1 MENIGVTMN
10 EKCLPTRQET
20 PKKAC
25 WDLSPLF
32 SSQQDWDILYKD
44 LENRIQ
50 GFEQYRGRLHTAY
63 ECFKACLD
71 FHHGMARDLERVYTY
86 AHLKNDEDKTNSLA
100 EDIYQRAVNLYT
112 RIGDAA
118 SFIIPQIQAVPQK
131 TMTKYL
137 GEASIAQY
145 RFYLEKIIRNTPHTR
160 NAEVEQILAMA
171 GEALSA
177 PRQIFGQMDNADLD
191 FGTLIDPDGK
201 TQPLSHGN
209 FTLLLS
215 HHDRDFRQ
223 RVFTQ
228 YYEVYEN
235 HRHTIAATLCA
246 SVKKDL
252 FYARAKHFP
261 HAKQAA
267 LFKDNVPTCVYDTL
281 ISSVKEN
288 LAPLHSYLDFRK
300 KALGLDS
307 LHVFDT
313 YVPLVSDVEFNMP
326 YEEAITTCI
335 KALAPLG
342 EEYCNIL
349 EKGLTQGWVDRYE
362 NRGKRSGAYSSG
374 CYDSPPYIL
383 LNYEEKSINS
393 LFTLI
398 HEAGHSMHS
407 YYSKKH
413 QPYAS
418 HDYTIF
424 VAEVASTLNENLL
437 GQYLLKKHGDD
448 PRMKAYILNREIENI
463 RATFFRQTLFA
474 DFETRIHE
482 LAAQNKGLTLEILT
496 GEYRKCLEDYFGD
509 HMEID
514 EALCL
519 ECLRIPHFYSSFYV
533 YQYAT
538 GISAALA
545 ISQRIQ
551 ILGPKALEDY
561 LSFLKL
567 GGSLFPIDELK
578 AAGVDMSTPKPILA
592 TITYFKKQVQTLDTL
607 WNTHLNP

>member
-1 MENIGVTMN
+1 MDKTG
-10 EKCLPTRQET
+10 LPKRQDIT
-20 PKKAC
+20 KQDC
-25 WDLSPLF
+25 WDLTPLF
-32 SSQQDWDILYKD
+32 SSEQDWETLYTD
-44 LENRIQ
+44 LEGRIP
-50 GFEQYRGRLHTAY
+50 GYEQFRDNLHTSY
-63 ECFKACLD
+63 ELFKACLD
-71 FHHGMARDLERVYTY
+71 FDHGMARDLEKIYTY
-86 AHLKNDEDKTNSLA
+86 AHLKNDEDKTNPSA
-100 EDIYQRAVNLYT
+100 DDIFQRAVNLYT
-112 RIGDAA
+112 RINDAA
-118 SFIIPQIQAVPQK
+118 SFIVPQIQAIPK
-131 TMTKYL
+131 KIISEYL
-137 GEASIAQY
+137 GEPSISAY
-145 RFYLEKIIRNTPHTR
+145 RFYLEKIIRNIPHTR

-171 GEALSA
+171 GESLSA
-177 PRQIFGQMDNADLD
+177 PRQIFGQLDNADLD
-191 FGTLIDPDGK
+191 FGTLIDPKGK
-201 TQPLSHGN
+201 TQSLSHGN

-215 HHDRDFRQ
+215 HHDREFR
-223 RVFTQ
+223 RKVFAQ
-228 YYEVYEN
+228 YYDVYES

-252 FYARAKHFP
+252 FYARAKHFS

-267 LFKDNVPTCVYDTL
+267 LFKDNVPNSVYDSL

-288 LAPLHSYLDFRK
+288 LAPLHTYLDFRK
-300 KALGLDS
+300 RALKLDE
-307 LHVFDT
+307 LHIYDT
-313 YVPLVSDVEFNMP
+313 YVPLVSDVEFNLS
-326 YEEAITTCI
+326 YEEAVATCI

-342 EEYCNIL
+342 EEYCDIL
-349 EKGLTQGWVDRYE
+349 EKGLTKGWVDRYE
-362 NRGKRSGAYSSG
+362 NKGKRSGAYSSG

-383 LNYEEKSINS
+383 MNYETKSINS

-448 PRMKAYILNREIENI
+448 PRMKAYILNREIDNI
-463 RATFFRQTLFA
+463 RATFFRQALFA
-474 DFETRIHE
+474 EFETCIHE
-482 LAAQNKGLTLEILT
+482 LAARNKGLTLETLT
-496 GEYRKCLEDYFGD
+496 GEYKKLLEDYFGD
-509 HMEID
+509 HMAID
-514 EALCL
+514 ESLCL

-545 ISQRIQ
+545 ISERIQ
-551 ILGPKALEDY
+551 TLGQTAVKDF

-567 GGSLFPIDELK
+567 GGSQFPIDELK
-578 AAGVDMSTPKPILA
+578 AAGVDMSSQEPVLA
-592 TITYFKKQVQTLDTL
+592 AITYFEKQVHTLDRL

>member
-1 MENIGVTMN
+1 MDKTDLPKRQNI
-10 EKCLPTRQET
+10 
-20 PKKAC
+20 PKKDC

-32 SSQQDWDILYKD
+32 STRQDWEALYTD
-44 LENRIQ
+44 LEGRIP
-50 GFEQYRGRLHTAY
+50 GYERFRDKLHESY
-63 ECFKACLD
+63 ELFKAGLD
-71 FHHGMARDLERVYTY
+71 FNHGVARDLEKIHTY
-86 AHLKNDEDKTNSLA
+86 AHLKNDEDKTNAFADDLF
-100 EDIYQRAVNLYT
+100 QRAVNLYT

-118 SFIIPQIQAVPQK
+118 SFIVPQIQALPQK
-131 TMTKYL
+131 ILSEYL
-137 GEASIAQY
+137 GKPSISVY
-145 RFYLEKIIRNTPHTR
+145 RFYLEKIIRNIPHTR
-160 NAEVEQILAMA
+160 SAEVEQILAMA
-171 GEALSA
+171 GESLAA
-177 PRQIFGQMDNADLD
+177 PRQIFGQLDNADLY
-191 FGTLIDPDGK
+191 FGTLIDPEGNS
-201 TQPLSHGN
+201 QPLSHGN

-215 HHDRDFRQ
+215 HDDREFRKK
-223 RVFTQ
+223 VFAQ
-228 YYEVYEN
+228 YYGIYKRHE
-235 HRHTIAATLCA
+235 HTIAATLCA

-252 FYARAKHFP
+252 FYARAKQFS

-267 LFKDNVPTCVYDTL
+267 LFKDNVPSAVYDSL
-281 ISSVKEN
+281 ISSVKKN
-288 LAPLHSYLDFRK
+288 LAPLHAYLDFRK
-300 KALGLDS
+300 RALKLDE
-307 LHVFDT
+307 LHIYDT
-313 YVPLVSDVEFNMP
+313 YVPLVSDVEFNLS
-326 YEEAITTCI
+326 YEEAVTTCI

-342 EEYCNIL
+342 EEYCDIL

-362 NRGKRSGAYSSG
+362 NKGKRSGAYSSG

-383 LNYEEKSINS
+383 MNYEKKSINS

-424 VAEVASTLNENLL
+424 VAEVASTLNETLL

-474 DFETRIHE
+474 EFETCIHE
-482 LAAQNKGLTLEILT
+482 LAAQNKGLTLETLT
-496 GEYRKCLEDYFGD
+496 GEYKKLLEDYFGD
-509 HMEID
+509 HLVID
-514 EALCL
+514 ELLCL

-545 ISQRIQ
+545 ISERIQ
-551 ILGPKALEDY
+551 TLGQTAVEDF

-567 GGSLFPIDELK
+567 GGSQFPIDELK
-578 AAGVDMSTPKPILA
+578 AAGVDMSSREPVLA
-592 TITYFKKQVQTLDTL
+592 TITYFEKKVNTLDTL
-607 WNTHLNP
+607 WNTHLNL